1 MNERKELDELQE
13 QLALMLPK
21 QLLVRLKSGEI
32 DAATFNV
39 IRQYLKDNGVQIR
52 KEANRDLLNL
62 AEGAE
67 AFPFPDVKTG

>member
-1 MNERKELDELQE
+1 
-13 QLALMLPK
+13 MLPK
-21 QLLVRLKSGEI
+21 QLLGRLKSGEL

-52 KEANRDLLNL
+52 KEANKDLLNL

-67 AFPFPDVKTG
+67 AFPFPDAASA